1 MNFLENQ
8 MAQNIA
14 NRIAIEK
21 ARGKILHPGEHGL
34 GIGRVIIS

>member
-21 ARGKILHPGEHGL
+21 ARGKILHPGNMAWGL
-34 GIGRVIIS
+34 AG